1 MSPLQQNTTNIT
13 VGYLCTYSLGFTVL
27 HECELMAKKNEMFL
41 HIKNHPNLGSKEIA
55 ELKENNNTKW
65 EAYYSEMSKYWAA
78 TEEHAYPVSELLD
91 KE

>member
-27 HECELMAKKNEMFL
+27 HECELMEKKNEMFL

-55 ELKENNNTKW
+55 ELK